1 MINLSQKNVRLIKNA
16 QRQLK
21 FFCLTCLKIY
31 QTNKLSEKEIVLKYK
46 NFYYNRVDHLYA
58 FFVQWTPEIY
68 GDEEEITPEK
78 RGFVVIEDDESEDLE
93 MLDEH
98 FGPNSTFA
106 KDWEVTQE
114 YSAYLSISFM

>member
-1 MINLSQKNVRLIKNA
+1 
-16 QRQLK
+16 
-21 FFCLTCLKIY
+21 
-31 QTNKLSEKEIVLKYK
+31 
-46 NFYYNRVDHLYA
+46 
-58 FFVQWTPEIY
+58 VQWTPEIY

-106 KDWEVTQE
+106 KDWEV
-114 YSAYLSISFM
+114 